1 MIRATALALFGA
13 LVSSDAM
20 AQAPLPPERP
30 AEADAQAGKGSPG
43 SDTPP
48 YQLKLEH
55 LAELMGTLAFLRDLC
70 PAGDGVLW
78 REKMESLLAAEGS
91 TPLRRN
97 RLAGAFNAG
106 FESYRISYRR
116 CTPAAQL
123 VIERALGDGSRL
135 SRELSAQFGN

>member
-1 MIRATALALFGA
+1 MIRATALACLVA
-13 LVSSDAM
+13 LSSPPAM

-30 AEADAQAGKGSPG
+30 GEASQTAKAKPVP
-43 SDTPP
+43 DTPP

-70 PAGDGVLW
+70 PAKDGALW
-78 REKMESLLAAEGS
+78 REKMEDLLAAEGT
-91 TPLRRN
+91 TPMRRE

-106 FESYRISYRR
+106 FESYRISYHG
-116 CTPAAQL
+116 CTPAAKF
-123 VIERALGDGSRL
+123 VIERALGEGSRL